1 VRETRGML
9 VRLRRRFVK
18 GLTINGRLFLLV
30 LAVAIP
36 FSIFLATTALLQA
49 RQEREQVRQEMLS
62 LARLT
67 SARLDDH
74 VGDIGQFLG
83 VLAEVVTPESGGN
96 AANDALLRG
105 LASRRPAQINNV
117 AVWSANGE
125 LTGSAEQQLR
135 LTGLNV
141 AQRSFFKQAVAGADL
156 PVEAPILAASNGEQV
171 AVFATAVRRQGRV
184 VGVVTATA
192 RLRLLQALVLPAG
205 GLPPGAVITVLDHDG
220 VILARSLDPARWI
233 GKNLGAGFVASTVAA
248 NLVDGVRDGP
258 NADGVS
264 RIGGFTASR
273 RVPWFVYV
281 GIPNEIALA
290 PMKRHLAQTF
300 LAGLAMLLLGLTA
313 AAVAGRRIS
322 APLRQLS
329 DDAARLEQGRFD
341 HRSSVS
347 QGGEIGQLAS
357 ALNRMSDSLQERTA
371 LLEASRFQLQQ
382 ITDNLPAMISYLDAQ
397 QRFLFANNVFK
408 ELLGVDT
415 HALIGKSLVEV
426 YGEAEYAIFR
436 KDIEACLGGRRIAY
450 EREIQ
455 TLAGPRRAEVTL
467 IPHRDA
473 DHTVVGLFALTL
485 DVTASREA
493 TALRARIEE
502 RLSLALEG
510 SGSALFDL
518 DVKRSRIYQS
528 AQAATM
534 RGEPALEET
543 TSLAVYMNRVHP
555 DDRDW
560 LTHCFEAALKGRT
573 ATFDAEFRMATRALT
588 WIWIR
593 GLGRVVERD
602 AQGMAIRLAG
612 TGADITPRKAAEERL
627 RYLAENDALT
637 GLPNRALFDERLK
650 GLLLSRAAP
659 HRTSALMFLDI
670 DYFKSVN
677 DTFGHEAGDKLLV
690 AFAAILKECVRP
702 SDTVA
707 RLAGDEFTII
717 LNDISGVSE
726 ATAVAQR
733 IVERVRKLRGFSDA
747 QDGGSGVSTSIGI
760 AFRGP
765 HDNDAAVLLRRADA
779 ALYQAKRN
787 GRDSFVCDTTHADDA
802 IEAISDEVTV
812 NAAEAADAAEGSGG
826 LGRARRD
833 R

>member
-1 VRETRGML
+1 ML
-9 VRLRRRFVK
+9 VRLRRRFAK
-18 GLTINGRLFLLV
+18 ALTINGRLFLLV

-36 FSIFLATTALLQA
+36 FSVFLGVSAVLQVKL
-49 RQEREQVRQEMLS
+49 EREHVRQEMLD

-74 VGDIGQFLG
+74 IGDIAQFLG
-83 VLAEVVTPESGGN
+83 VLAEVIRPEPEAG

-105 LASRRPAQINNV
+105 LTARRPAQINNV
-117 AVWSANGE
+117 AVWNAGGE
-125 LTGSAEQQLR
+125 LAGSTEQQLR
-135 LTGLNV
+135 ATRLNV
-141 AQRSFFKQAVAGADL
+141 AQRSFFKQAVGGADL
-156 PVEAPILAASNGEQV
+156 PVEAPVISPVNGEQV
-171 AVFATAVRRQGRV
+171 AIFATAVRRERRV

-192 RLRLLQALVLPAG
+192 RLRLLQTLVVPAS
-205 GLPPGAVITVLDHDG
+205 GLPPGAVVTVLDHNG
-220 VILARSLDPARWI
+220 VILARSLDPLRWI
-233 GKNLGAGFVASTVAA
+233 GKSLGPAFVATNVA
-248 NLVDGVRDGP
+248 DGVRDGMS
-258 NADGVS
+258 ADGVS

-273 RVPWFVYV
+273 RVPWYVYV
-281 GIPNEIALA
+281 GIPNDVALA
-290 PMKRHLAQTF
+290 PMRRHLAETF
-300 LAGLAMLLLGLTA
+300 MAGLAMLLLGLTA

-357 ALNRMSDSLQERTA
+357 ALNRMSDSLQERAA

-408 ELLGVDT
+408 EWLGVEVD
-415 HALIGKSLVEV
+415 ALIGKSLVEF

-436 KDIEACLGGRRIAY
+436 NDIEACLGGRRVAY

-473 DHTVVGLFALTL
+473 DNTVIGLFALTL
-485 DVTASREA
+485 DVTANREA
-493 TALRARIEE
+493 IALRARSEE

-518 DVKRSRIYQS
+518 DVIHGRIYQS
-528 AQAATM
+528 AQAAAM

-560 LTHCFEAALKGRT
+560 LTHCFEAALRGRT
-573 ATFDAEFRMATRALT
+573 PTFDAEFRMATHGQT

-602 AQGMAIRLAG
+602 VQGRALRLAG
-612 TGADITPRKAAEERL
+612 TGADITRRKAAEERL

-650 GLLLSRAAP
+650 EMLLRRARP
-659 HRTSALMFLDI
+659 QRTSALMFLDI

-690 AFAAILKECVRP
+690 TFAAILKECVQP
-702 SDTVA
+702 GDTVA

-717 LNDISGVSE
+717 LNDIAGVSE
-726 ATAVAQR
+726 ATGVAQR
-733 IVERVRKLRGFSDA
+733 IVERVRKLRGFSDT
-747 QDGGSGVSTSIGI
+747 QEGRSGVSTSIGI

-765 HDNDAAVLLRRADA
+765 NDIDAAVLLRRADA
-779 ALYQAKRN
+779 ALYRAKRN
-787 GRDSFVCDTTHADDA
+787 GRDSFVCDTTHAGDA
-802 IEAISDEVTV
+802 IGTLDAKVTV
-812 NAAEAADAAEGSGG
+812 DAVEVSEGSGVLAG
-826 LGRARRD
+826 TRRD